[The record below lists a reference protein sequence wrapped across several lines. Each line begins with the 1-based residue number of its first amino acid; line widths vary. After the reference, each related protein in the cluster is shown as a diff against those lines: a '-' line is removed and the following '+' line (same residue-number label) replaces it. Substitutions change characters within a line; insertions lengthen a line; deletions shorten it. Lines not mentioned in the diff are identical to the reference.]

1 MSRAERILAE
11 RSGTL
16 QELGLDRLAVEHAE
30 DKGWHAGTRLRVAA
44 ARGDLEDEWAA
55 YAQKET
61 CTAVEVYAR
70 GCKLLEEE
78 ARPLFPT
85 LAPLAYRR

>member
-16 QELGLDRLAVEHAE
+16 
-30 DKGWHAGTRLRVAA
+30 
-44 ARGDLEDEWAA
+44 
-55 YAQKET
+55 
-61 CTAVEVYAR
+61 
-70 GCKLLEEE
+70 EEE

-85 LAPLAYRR
+85 LARLAYRR